1 MGDLNLWKTYFA
13 SASGALADGDEDG
26 DADGADF
33 LLWQRNLG
41 AGRVLSSSTAAMI
54 AEPTTAPLARV
65 AVLFTMLKS
74 R

>member
-13 SASGALADGDEDG
+13 SARGFLADADEDG

-41 AGRVLSSSTAAMI
+41 AGAALSSSTAAMI
-54 AEPTTAPLARV
+54 AEPTTAPLALV